1 MSTTSQDTHSGGHR
15 LRGGELFRHR
25 WRGRSHFVF
34 ESCATLLSPGVD
46 DEGAVDPQHWADPV
60 RGGDTAD
67 EKPTN

>member
-25 WRGRSHFVF
+25 WRGGSHFVF